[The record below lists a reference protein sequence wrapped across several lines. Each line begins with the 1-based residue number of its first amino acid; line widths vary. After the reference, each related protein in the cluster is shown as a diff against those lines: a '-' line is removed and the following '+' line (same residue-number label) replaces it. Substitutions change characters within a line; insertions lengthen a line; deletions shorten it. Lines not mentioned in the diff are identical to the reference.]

1 MDKRNT
7 RILLVYVTLALA
19 INIFLAA
26 AHIDWAKWGDRP
38 NLDFSK
44 DFANDIVLAMQELA
58 VDLGVAEKANIK
70 QALAKLHYD
79 VYLAANSKE
88 LAGIIQNTA
97 SDTRDL
103 IVAEYVNSSA
113 EQVLK
118 ILNEAPEV
126 QAARAKTTI
135 KIEPRREGGY
145 RVAEPHDLSAET
157 LAQLGNL
164 STLFS
169 IDVFRE
175 NYVDYLALTSM
186 QIEIEEGTARRVVP
200 SSDQDTIK
208 YWEREIQNLRNEYRR
223 VTRLAGL
230 AEASGPGITITL
242 RDKYFPME
250 AGDLR
255 RIVSEIYSA
264 GATAISINGQRLA
277 VNSFIIDEDA
287 GICIDGTLID
297 TNPVEIQALGDP
309 QTLFT
314 GIDLLFSV
322 VFMDMF
328 YVSMESHE
336 DLILPGKVIQ

>member
-1 MDKRNT
+1 M
-7 RILLVYVTLALA
+7 
-19 INIFLAA
+19 
-26 AHIDWAKWGDRP
+26 
-38 NLDFSK
+38 
-44 DFANDIVLAMQELA
+44 
-58 VDLGVAEKANIK
+58 
-70 QALAKLHYD
+70 
-79 VYLAANSKE
+79 
-88 LAGIIQNTA
+88 
-97 SDTRDL
+97 
-103 IVAEYVNSSA
+103 
-113 EQVLK
+113 
-118 ILNEAPEV
+118 
-126 QAARAKTTI
+126 
-135 KIEPRREGGY
+135 
-145 RVAEPHDLSAET
+145 AEPHDLSAV

-175 NYVDYLALTSM
+175 NYADYLALTSR

-277 VNSFIIDEDA
+277 VKQLYHRRGCGNLHTELSSIPI
-287 GICIDGTLID
+287 
-297 TNPVEIQALGDP
+297 P
-309 QTLFT
+309 
-314 GIDLLFSV
+314 
-322 VFMDMF
+322 
-328 YVSMESHE
+328 
-336 DLILPGKVIQ
+336 